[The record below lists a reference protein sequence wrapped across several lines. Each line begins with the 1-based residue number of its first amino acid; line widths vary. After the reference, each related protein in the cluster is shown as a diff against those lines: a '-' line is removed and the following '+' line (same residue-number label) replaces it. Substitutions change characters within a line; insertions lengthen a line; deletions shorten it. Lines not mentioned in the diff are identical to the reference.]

1 MVCVP
6 KLTLNLFTF
15 LQVLENQKE
24 EGKETMS
31 LDGTK
36 QTVDEDLVVS
46 YKLTPLLTTLH
57 RRQS

>member
-36 QTVDEDLVVS
+36 QTVDEDLHLI
-46 YKLTPLLTTLH
+46 YF
-57 RRQS
+57 